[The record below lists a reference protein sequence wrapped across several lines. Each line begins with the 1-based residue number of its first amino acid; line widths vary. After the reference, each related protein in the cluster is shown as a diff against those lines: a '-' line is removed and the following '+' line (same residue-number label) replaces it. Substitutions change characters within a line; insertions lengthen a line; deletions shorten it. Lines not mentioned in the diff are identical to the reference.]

1 MTGRSQSWTLR
12 SPLFFGLWPT
22 SLADLT
28 PIRIGSFVALP
39 PPKQKD
45 ALATLAGRVVSE
57 LDPFRAPPYQ
67 AKLARRRTSGL
78 TPAQE
83 VNLVKWGYPYVFDQ
97 FKFHMTL
104 SGNLK
109 ANQQD
114 AVQQKA
120 QSVFTPLT
128 PSPFVINALSLVG
141 VRMDGQ
147 FELIK
152 RSTLGNPSNPT

>member
-1 MTGRSQSWTLR
+1 
-12 SPLFFGLWPT
+12 
-22 SLADLT
+22 
-28 PIRIGSFVALP
+28 
-39 PPKQKD
+39 
-45 ALATLAGRVVSE
+45 
-57 LDPFRAPPYQ
+57 
-67 AKLARRRTSGL
+67 
-78 TPAQE
+78 
-83 VNLVKWGYPYVFDQ
+83 
-97 FKFHMTL
+97 MTL

-152 RSTLGNPSNPT
+152 RSTLGNSSNPT